1 MAIVCSTARCPRGQ
15 CRRIGVWSGGGG
27 APSGNSPGSS
37 SSATSP
43 ASSPSPSSTGTL
55 CTLEL
60 VSMMNMP
67 YIINIFTGI
76 VVPWNS
82 SKSLK
87 NSYCGA
93 GNFKN
98 LKKGSLMSLN
108 IVFDNIVKN
117 LSIISTLHGIILS
130 TGSRVRGFPSP
141 SCSASTC
148 TSSPG
153 GGGSR

>member
-27 APSGNSPGSS
+27 ALYGNSPGSS

-43 ASSPSPSSTGTL
+43 ASSPSPSSTGTML
-55 CTLEL
+55 TLEL
-60 VSMMNMP
+60 TSMMNML
-67 YIINIFTGI
+67 YIIKILAGI

-98 LKKGSLMSLN
+98 LKKSLMSSN
-108 IVFDNIVKN
+108 IVLK
-117 LSIISTLHGIILS
+117 ILS
-130 TGSRVRGFPSP
+130 RIYRY
-141 SCSASTC
+141 SCVQAAEC
-148 TSSPG
+148 
-153 GGGSR
+153 GGSHHLPARLLRAPHHQEVVGAGHQSEAT